1 MSVICFSCN
10 GLFSCLPSVV
20 KFHIPNLL
28 GLVKC
33 LIYEALLLWLLPMSA
48 GLACICKSRA
58 SCSRDWFICFPFG
71 GAPSRWHGSPIDWG
85 PHTAA
90 GRRGELGS
98 TVARAF
104 LLPGQH
110 NWCSLCGAQEQML
123 VRLGGWR
130 EVGALCVRADTER
143 FVATRL
149 GCRWALTSAPP
160 YAQLT

>member
-1 MSVICFSCN
+1 MRVICFSCN
-10 GLFSCLPSVV
+10 SLFSCLPSVV

-58 SCSRDWFICFPFG
+58 SCSRDWSICFPFG
-71 GAPSRWHGSPIDWG
+71 GAPSRWHGSPIDGG

-98 TVARAF
+98 TVGRASCF
-104 LLPGQH
+104 LGSTAGTASAGLRSRCLSG
-110 NWCSLCGAQEQML
+110 WGA
-123 VRLGGWR
+123 GG
-130 EVGALCVRADTER
+130 
-143 FVATRL
+143 
-149 GCRWALTSAPP
+149 RWGPRV
-160 YAQLT
+160 